1 MKIWLVLLAFLNG
14 SYMFIDGLHVYLK
27 GKYIGPDKPG
37 PWSELFY
44 KLNIDVFK
52 IGWIFILY
60 GILWLIWI
68 YSYVTQ
74 KDWSFNMG
82 LGISILT
89 LWYLPIGTII
99 SLVILAILLFARK
112 KIGI

>member
-1 MKIWLVLLAFLNG
+1 MKIVLVLLAFLNG

-27 GKYIGPDKPG
+27 GKYVGPDKPG
-37 PWSELFY
+37 PWSELFN

-60 GILWLIWI
+60 GFFWLIWI
-68 YSYVTQ
+68 YAFLMQ
-74 KDWSFNMG
+74 KDWSINMG
-82 LGISILT
+82 VVLCILT

-99 SLVILAILLFARK
+99 SLVILTILLFSRQK
-112 KIGI
+112 LNV